1 MIKFAKILEEK
12 GYTVIFPEQSG
23 KEEQP
28 DLIAF
33 KENEE
38 TAVEVETFADH
49 PKQVLRNY
57 EKNVK
62 RGRKV
67 IFVVQMKALRKESE
81 RFWGRKRITR

>member
-1 MIKFAKILEEK
+1 M
-12 GYTVIFPEQSG
+12 EQSG

-33 KENEE
+33 RKNEE
-38 TAVEVETFADH
+38 MAVEVETFADH
-49 PKQVLRNY
+49 PEQVLRNY

-67 IFVVQMKALRKESE
+67 VFVVPDESVGRRIRKILGE
-81 RFWGRKRITR
+81 RKNYEVEVID